1 MNADRIRSRAPTGGS
16 TLRRPLF
23 GSTSRSNCPEMIV
36 TIDGPAGT
44 GKSTVARLLA
54 KQLGFAFL
62 DTGSM
67 YRMIALRSLMQ
78 GIDPGNAEALEQLT
92 LKSRMELVNGVI
104 ELDGENVEGLIRT
117 AEVTKVASLVAQVP
131 AVRSELVRR
140 QREIASTNNIVCE
153 GRDQGT
159 VAFPHA
165 ECKFFLTAAPEE
177 RARRRQAELL
187 AKGEHVDFEKL
198 LQEQTARDQRDEV
211 RSVAP
216 LRPAEDAVIV
226 DTTSYTVDEVVRIL
240 ERTVRERA
248 ASA

>member
-1 MNADRIRSRAPTGGS
+1 
-16 TLRRPLF
+16 
-23 GSTSRSNCPEMIV
+23 MIV

-54 KQLGFAFL
+54 KQLGFSFL

-67 YRMIALRSLMQ
+67 YRMIALRSLSQ
-78 GIDPGNAEALEQLT
+78 GIDAEDAAALEQLT
-92 LKSRMELVNGVI
+92 HQTRMELVGGVI
-104 ELDGENVEGLIRT
+104 QLDGEDVEGQIRT

-140 QREIASTNNIVCE
+140 QREIASMNNIVCE

-165 ECKFFLTAAPEE
+165 ECKFFLTADPAE
-177 RARRRQAELL
+177 RARRRQSELL
-187 AKGEHVDFEKL
+187 AKGEAVDFDRL
-198 LQEQTARDQRDEV
+198 LQEQTDRDQRDEV
-211 RSVAP
+211 RAIAP

-226 DTTSYTVDEVVRIL
+226 DTTSYSVEDVVGIL
-240 ERTVRERA
+240 EQTVRERA
-248 ASA
+248 STV

>member
-1 MNADRIRSRAPTGGS
+1 
-16 TLRRPLF
+16 
-23 GSTSRSNCPEMIV
+23 MIV

-78 GIDPGNAEALEQLT
+78 GIDAGNAEALEELT
-92 LKSRMELVNGVI
+92 HQTRMELVGGVI
-104 ELDGENVEGLIRT
+104 QLDGEDVEGQIRT

-131 AVRSELVRR
+131 AVRTELVRR
-140 QREIASTNNIVCE
+140 QREIASINNIVCE

-165 ECKFFLTAAPEE
+165 ECKFFLTADPAE

-187 AKGEHVDFEKL
+187 AKGEAIEFDQL

-211 RSVAP
+211 REVAP
-216 LRPAEDAVIV
+216 LRPADDAVIV
-226 DTTSYTVDEVVRIL
+226 DTTFCSVDEVVRIL
-240 ERTVRERA
+240 EQTVRERVP
-248 ASA
+248 SA